1 MSQTILFS
9 ELGLSQT
16 TLDAIT
22 QKGFTHP
29 TPVQAETIPRIL
41 NGTNHIIAQA
51 QTGTGKTAAFGLPIL
66 DAIDFSAKHTQALI
80 LVPTRELAGQVC
92 AELVSLSG
100 QHKNTIIPV
109 YGGQPMDA
117 QCRALKRGA
126 CIVVGTPGRVID
138 HLKRKTLRVDQL
150 SYLILDEADEM
161 LNMGF
166 IEDIES
172 VMEYTPK
179 TTRILLFS
187 ATMPDRIRTLASKY
201 IPDYELIK
209 VKTETVA
216 TPLTEQLYF
225 EVKNRDKFEA
235 LCRIID
241 HQVGFY
247 GMIFCRTKRDVDEVN
262 NQLIQRGYTSE
273 AIHGDINQTQRE
285 RTLSRF
291 RSQSIQILVAT
302 DVAARG
308 IDVDNLTHVINYA
321 IPQDPESYVHRI
333 GRTGRAG
340 QSGTAITLMTSNEY
354 RQLVFIQKLAKTT
367 IERRSIPAI
376 SEIVENKKKS
386 ITHRLE
392 YQRDTNV
399 GNQYRKWADE
409 LLADSDPGTTV
420 ATILQHCFDSV
431 LSTDQYAEID
441 TSSRS
446 GKKSRDGGSRDGGM
460 DSHGKA
466 RLFVAKGK
474 RDSMT
479 PRGIIALIKEH
490 VKIKDADIRQIQ
502 IMDNFSFVNLPFD
515 QAETLVRNLKKGSD
529 RPIISYAKKRQ

>member
-308 IDVDNLTHVINYA
+308 ID
-321 IPQDPESYVHRI
+321 
-333 GRTGRAG
+333 
-340 QSGTAITLMTSNEY
+340 
-354 RQLVFIQKLAKTT
+354 
-367 IERRSIPAI
+367 
-376 SEIVENKKKS
+376 
-386 ITHRLE
+386 
-392 YQRDTNV
+392 
-399 GNQYRKWADE
+399 
-409 LLADSDPGTTV
+409 
-420 ATILQHCFDSV
+420 
-431 LSTDQYAEID
+431 
-441 TSSRS
+441 
-446 GKKSRDGGSRDGGM
+446 
-460 DSHGKA
+460 
-466 RLFVAKGK
+466 
-474 RDSMT
+474 
-479 PRGIIALIKEH
+479 
-490 VKIKDADIRQIQ
+490 
-502 IMDNFSFVNLPFD
+502 
-515 QAETLVRNLKKGSD
+515 
-529 RPIISYAKKRQ
+529 

>member
-1 MSQTILFS
+1 MSQITLFS
-9 ELGLSQT
+9 ELGLSQE
-16 TLDAIT
+16 TLAAIT
-22 QKGFTHP
+22 AKGFQTP

-66 DAIDFSAKHTQALI
+66 DTIDFNAKHTQALI

-92 AELVSLSG
+92 AELISLSG
-100 QHKNTIIPV
+100 QHKNTIVPV
-109 YGGQPMDA
+109 YGGQPMDT
-117 QCRALKRGA
+117 QCRALKRGG
-126 CIVVGTPGRVID
+126 CIVVGTPGRIID

-150 SYLILDEADEM
+150 QYLILDEADEM

-179 TTRILLFS
+179 STRILLFS

-201 IPDYELIK
+201 IPDYEHIK
-209 VKTETVA
+209 IKSEAVT

-247 GMIFCRTKRDVDEVN
+247 GMIFCRTKRDVDEIN
-262 NQLIQRGYTSE
+262 NKLIQRGYTSE
-273 AIHGDINQTQRE
+273 PIHGDINQTQRE

-291 RSQSIQILVAT
+291 RKKTIRILVAT

-321 IPQDPESYVHRI
+321 LPQDPESYVHRI

-367 IERRSIPAI
+367 IERRQLPAV

-386 ITHRLE
+386 ITDRLE
-392 YQRDTNV
+392 SQRDTRV
-399 GNQYRKWADE
+399 GNQYRQWAEE
-409 LLADSDPGTTV
+409 LLADADPTTTV

-431 LSTDQYAEID
+431 LSTDQYADID
-441 TSSRS
+441 TSVKS
-446 GKKSRDGGSRDGGM
+446 GKKGRDGGM

-474 RDSMT
+474 RDKIT
-479 PRGIIALIKEH
+479 PKGIIALIKTH
-490 VKIKDADIRQIQ
+490 VKIKDSDIRQIQ
-502 IMDNFSFVNLPFD
+502 IMENFSFVNLPFD
-515 QAETLVRNLKKGSD
+515 YAETLVRNLKNSNE
-529 RPIISYAKKRQ
+529 RPIITYAKKKR